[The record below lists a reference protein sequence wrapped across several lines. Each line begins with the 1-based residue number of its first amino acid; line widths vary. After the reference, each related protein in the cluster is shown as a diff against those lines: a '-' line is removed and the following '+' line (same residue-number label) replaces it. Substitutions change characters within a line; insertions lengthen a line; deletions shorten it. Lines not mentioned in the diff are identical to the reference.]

1 MEAGS
6 YKTLRYKSPVKTAI
20 LEALRHGPKTIQEL
34 STQTGCH
41 LNPVTRY
48 LYEFQ
53 DEGLVVA
60 GRGRPRTWHLSAE
73 VSVTKEAGLFVA
85 CFIPNHYAITKG
97 N

>member
-6 YKTLRYKSPVKTAI
+6 YRTLRYKSPVKTAI

-34 STQTGCH
+34 STQTECH

-60 GRGRPRTWHLSAE
+60 GRGRPRAWHLATE
-73 VSVTKEAGLFVA
+73 ASVTGEAGAFEV

-97 N
+97 